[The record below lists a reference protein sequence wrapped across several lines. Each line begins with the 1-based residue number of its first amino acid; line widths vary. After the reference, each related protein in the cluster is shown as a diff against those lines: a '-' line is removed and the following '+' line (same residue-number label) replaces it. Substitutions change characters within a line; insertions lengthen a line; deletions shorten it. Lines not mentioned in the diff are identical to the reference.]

1 MAFKLISTNGQV
13 QYNIDE
19 FALDSVDELKKLPQR
34 SAMGSTA
41 IILSTGD
48 VYVKNGKGEWVLL
61 GGSDSGG
68 SSGGGSGSGDGTIS
82 YNSLTDKPSL
92 NGTTIQGNMEIKSIP
107 NEQIDLLFPQN

>member
-19 FALDSVDELKKLPQR
+19 FALDSVDELQKLPKR
-34 SAMGSTA
+34 SAMGSMA
-41 IILSTGD
+41 LILSTGD

-61 GGSDSGG
+61 GGSDGS
-68 SSGGGSGSGDGTIS
+68 SSGGGSGQGTGNIS

-107 NEQIDLLFPQN
+107 NEEIDILFPQN